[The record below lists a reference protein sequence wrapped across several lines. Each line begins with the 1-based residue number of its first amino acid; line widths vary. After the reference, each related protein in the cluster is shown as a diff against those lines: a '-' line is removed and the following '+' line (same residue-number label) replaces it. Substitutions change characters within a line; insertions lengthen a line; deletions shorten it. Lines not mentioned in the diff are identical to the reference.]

1 MFQLMWNNIG
11 VSDMARFKTDLRTA
25 GFVWLRIRNI
35 LLNMITAGFYRP
47 FARVAEY
54 KMKTESVTLH
64 VKGGLDRLVGT
75 LEAQQKDGFGDA
87 VADALGIDVIG

>member
-35 LLNMITAGFYRP
+35 LLNMLTAGLPALR
-47 FARVAEY
+47 AGGRVQDEDRIP
-54 KMKTESVTLH
+54 VTLH
-64 VKGGLDRLVGT
+64 VKAGSTGWSARSRRSRRT
-75 LEAQQKDGFGDA
+75 ASA
-87 VADALGIDVIG
+87 TPWPMRWASM